1 MTRQLVRAGV
11 GWASVAAIFF
21 AAACSSTKPAAG
33 GHAGSGGGN
42 AGAAGGATGAAG
54 TGEQQTGA
62 GGVVLIG
69 PAGGVITQSGVSLE
83 IPANALPSDTA
94 LTIATT
100 AAPAGY
106 TLASSAYQ
114 FGPAGTTFAQ
124 PVTITVP
131 LNAATPGAH
140 LFWSNAGGGFDDL
153 GGKVLGTTLTGTI
166 MHFSIGFAA
175 VPGADGGAPM
185 DAAVTGHDAAAGSG
199 GGTAG
204 MSGGAA
210 GAGGNDGGV
219 KHDASSTP
227 DAGGAAGSAGT
238 AGAGGAGG
246 HGGAGGAGGGGA
258 GGHDAAVPP
267 DDAAGDDA
275 TAG

>member
-1 MTRQLVRAGV
+1 
-11 GWASVAAIFF
+11 VAAIFF
-21 AAACSSTKPAAG
+21 AAACSSTNAATG

-62 GGVVLIG
+62 GGIVLIG

-83 IPANALPSDTA
+83 VPANALPSDTA
-94 LTIATT
+94 ISIATT
-100 AAPAGY
+100 TAPAGY

-114 FGPAGTTFAQ
+114 FGPTGTMFAQ

-140 LFWSNAGGGFDDL
+140 LFWSNARGGFDDL

-166 MHFSIGFAA
+166 THFSIGFAA

-185 DAAVTGHDAAAGSG
+185 DAAVTGHDAAAGTS

-204 MSGGAA
+204 TSGGTAGAGGGTA

-227 DAGGAAGSAGT
+227 DT
-238 AGAGGAGG
+238 GGAGG
-246 HGGAGGAGGGGA
+246 HGGAGGGGAGGGGA
-258 GGHDAAVPP
+258 GGHDAGVTP